1 MGIKRYQADIN
12 CLRIWGLII
21 LLMFPVLGSAASD
34 KDNPATQENPIE
46 LQVTVEGVQE
56 KLLDNV
62 LGYLQIYQFHDKTA
76 PSTARVRFL
85 HLNAEKQIQSALQ
98 AFGYYRVSVDGK
110 LDKTQQGWWARYTI
124 DPGPAIKLGQLD
136 LRITGAGKT
145 DPQFKKALVESKLK
159 PNSTLNKTAYEA
171 LKKRFQDWHRSAV
184 ILMRNSR
191 STRSVLICL
200 TIPHQSPCTSRPAIV
215 ISLVKLIFNSPM
227 NGFHRSC

>member
-1 MGIKRYQADIN
+1 MGIKRYKADIN

-145 DPQFKKALVESKLK
+145 DPQFKKPWSK
-159 PNSTLNKTAYEA
+159 PNSNLTAR
-171 LKKRFQDWHRSAV
+171 LIKP
-184 ILMRNSR
+184 L
-191 STRSVLICL
+191 TR
-200 TIPHQSPCTSRPAIV
+200 R
-215 ISLVKLIFNSPM
+215 
-227 NGFHRSC
+227 